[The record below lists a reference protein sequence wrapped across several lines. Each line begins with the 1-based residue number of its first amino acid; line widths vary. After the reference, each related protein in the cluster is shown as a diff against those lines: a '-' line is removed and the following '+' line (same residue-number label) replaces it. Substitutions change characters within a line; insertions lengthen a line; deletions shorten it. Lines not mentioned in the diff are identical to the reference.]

1 MARSKYILKLLD
13 SKQYPY
19 IWGSFRP
26 GTIQIP
32 RGEETYYDEVSYN
45 LISWRIYTESTCQRR
60 RGAFQSISVPRVF
73 LVFYTSYGLHE
84 PIPAMD
90 PRVGNRPIGTLVLAA
105 AAVHHHLWLLLSQIH
120 PDFTQVKHGYT
131 LHSTGDYVLAGN
143 DFSAT
148 NWLLSTN
155 TFIQKLKLLSSDD
168 WTGIFAALQRLCD
181 ANTHAA
187 KIEVGATEP
196 EEHEP
201 LLPDDPPSPPPA

>member
-1 MARSKYILKLLD
+1 MKLLE

-19 IWGSFRP
+19 IWESFRP

-45 LISWRIYTESTCQRR
+45 LISWHIYTEPTCQKRH
-60 RGAFQSISVPRVF
+60 GAFQSIPVLRAF

-84 PIPAMD
+84 QIPAMD
-90 PRVGNRPIGTLVLAA
+90 PGVGNRPIGALALAA
-105 AAVHHHLWLLLSQIH
+105 AAVRHSPQLSLSQIQ
-120 PDFTQVKHGYT
+120 PDFTQVKRGYT

-143 DFSAT
+143 EFSAT

-155 TFIQKLKLLSSDD
+155 SFVLKLNLLSSDN
-168 WTGIFAALQRLCD
+168 WTNIFTALRRLCD
-181 ANTHAA
+181 ADAHAA
-187 KIEVGATEP
+187 KIEVGAAEP
-196 EEHEP
+196 EECEP